1 MSNIFRKSVIERLSS
16 PEQLDKM
23 IRITGP
29 LTWLF
34 IVACVLVFI
43 PLVFWS
49 IGLLQATSPM

>member
-23 IRITGP
+23 IRITSP

-34 IVACVLVFI
+34 IVACALILI
-43 PLVFWS
+43 PLCFQWE
-49 IGLLQATSPM
+49 ILYEQLCK